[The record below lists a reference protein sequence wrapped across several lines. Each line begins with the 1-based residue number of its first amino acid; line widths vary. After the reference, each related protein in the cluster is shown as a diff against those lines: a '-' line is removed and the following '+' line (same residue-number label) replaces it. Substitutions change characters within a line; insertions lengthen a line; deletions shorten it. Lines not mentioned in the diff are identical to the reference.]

1 MAVLDG
7 QAVTTQQPDGDTE
20 AGATKCHPAHGDTAV
35 DGAAL
40 DGEVHTA
47 VAAKWPEEQEVSAE
61 PGAVAAEQ
69 RLTNFGAKYV
79 LV

>member
-20 AGATKCHPAHGDTAV
+20 AGATKCHPAHGDTAA

-47 VAAKWPEEQEVSAE
+47 VVAKWPEELEVSVE

-69 RLTNFGAKYV
+69 RLTNFGAKNV